1 MSVATLPAIASSASN
16 MNVPILADGI
26 FDWNEAVLRLVLII
40 AIPVALLAI
49 SYALYSVFGDRKK

>member
-1 MSVATLPAIASSASN
+1 MAVAILPAIASSTGN

-40 AIPVALLAI
+40 AIPLALVAF
-49 SYALYSVFGDRKK
+49 SYALYSVFGDRKR